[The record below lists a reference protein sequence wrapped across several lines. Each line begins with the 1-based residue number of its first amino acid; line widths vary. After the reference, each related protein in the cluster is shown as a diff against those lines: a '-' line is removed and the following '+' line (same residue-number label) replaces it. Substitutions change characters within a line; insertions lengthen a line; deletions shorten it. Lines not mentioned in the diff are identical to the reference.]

1 MMIKQWWV
9 ILALALAGGANA
21 LPGDTV
27 LVTAVNGRVA
37 IENVAGQKMA
47 LEPFV
52 RLREGDRLT
61 LPAAATVS
69 LVFVAKA
76 RQESWQGPGSLLV
89 GDGEGKAVVGEPQLK
104 VRNIPP
110 EIARQMTRTPVA
122 SADGRVG
129 MIRTRSIPQLDNQRL
144 EREYREMRA
153 QATATDILP
162 EIYLLAGLL
171 ELRQFDRLEE
181 ELKRIA
187 AAYPQD
193 ANVPALRQLYTKA
206 LIEAREGK

>member
-9 ILALALAGGANA
+9 ILALALAGGVNA

-61 LPAAATVS
+61 LPAAAAVS

-89 GDGEGKAVVGEPQLK
+89 GDGEGKVVLGEPQLK

-110 EIARQMTRTPVA
+110 EIARQMTRTPIA

-129 MIRTRSIPQLDNQRL
+129 MMRTRSIPQLDNQRL
-144 EREYREMRA
+144 EREYREMRT
-153 QATATDILP
+153 QTTAADILP

-193 ANVPALRQLYTKA
+193 ANVPVLRQLYTKA
-206 LIEAREGK
+206 LADLREGK